1 MPPAPKTAFVC
12 QNCGNQFPKWI
23 GRCPSCQGWNTLVE
37 ERVVAPPK
45 GRGTIRA
52 PREPIALSAVPADA
66 EERISTGI
74 SEFDRVLGGGV
85 VRGSLV
91 LLGGDPGIGKSSL
104 LMQASASLA
113 ERGTVL
119 YVSGEESAAQIKLR
133 ARRFGIES
141 PQILVL
147 PETDLGTVIEAI
159 RRVRPIFTVIDSIQ
173 TMSSEVIGSAA
184 GGVSQL
190 RECAARL
197 LEVAKGD
204 DVPIFLVGHVTK
216 EGAVAGPRV
225 LEHIVD
231 AVLYLEGER
240 FHAFRILRA
249 TKNRFGST
257 DEVGVFEMGESGLRE
272 VANPSEVFLEERTK
286 GVAGS
291 VVVPTVEGT
300 RPLLVEVQALVTPTS
315 FGLPRRTVSG
325 ADSQRLAVLLAV
337 LAKRAGIG
345 LGEHDVYVNLVGGL
359 RVREPAADL
368 AIAVAL
374 ASARRDKAA
383 DPRTVFVGELGLG
396 GELRRVQRV
405 AARLKEAQR
414 LGFTRAVVPQ
424 ASLSDLNGTGLE
436 VVGAATLRDALN
448 RSGMTEE

>member
-1 MPPAPKTAFVC
+1 MALIRLVAAL
-12 QNCGNQFPKWI
+12 I
-23 GRCPSCQGWNTLVE
+23 GWFFG
-37 ERVVAPPK
+37 
-45 GRGTIRA
+45 
-52 PREPIALSAVPADA
+52 
-66 EERISTGI
+66 
-74 SEFDRVLGGGV
+74 FYLG
-85 VRGSLV
+85 
-91 LLGGDPGIGKSSL
+91 
-104 LMQASASLA
+104 AS
-113 ERGTVL
+113 
-119 YVSGEESAAQIKLR
+119 
-133 ARRFGIES
+133 
-141 PQILVL
+141 
-147 PETDLGTVIEAI
+147 
-159 RRVRPIFTVIDSIQ
+159 
-173 TMSSEVIGSAA
+173 
-184 GGVSQL
+184 
-190 RECAARL
+190 L

-272 VANPSEVFLEERTK
+272 VTNPSEVFLEERTK

-291 VVVPTVEGT
+291 VIVPTVEGT

-325 ADSQRLAVLLAV
+325 TDPQRLAVLLAV

-345 LGEHDVYVNLVGGL
+345 LGQHDVYVNLVGGL

-368 AIAVAL
+368 AVAVAL
-374 ASARRDKAA
+374 ASALRDKAA

-396 GELRRVQRV
+396 GELRRVQRLIP
-405 AARLKEAQR
+405 RLREAQR
-414 LGFTRAVVPQ
+414 LGFTRAVIPQ
-424 ASLSDLNGTGLE
+424 ASAGDLDGTALE
-436 VVGAATLRDALN
+436 VIGVPSLREALT
-448 RSGMTEE
+448 RSGIAEA